1 MRNLE
6 KINGWLATK
15 MADYLATLAMFYGV
29 TILTLSILLFQ
40 APRSPLEWVQYAV
53 QTFFQGVA
61 LPVLAFVAKISGEQ
75 QEKLLRETHD
85 AVMKGIEG
93 IKELLAKVNRIEC
106 EESRF
111 EVELNDFGK
120 GPLSNRSFPQGQL
133 KDKQQGTDGIDAIL
147 RAKTIL

>member
-1 MRNLE
+1 MKKSQ

-15 MADYLATLAMFYGV
+15 MADYLATMAMFYGV

-85 AVMKGIEG
+85 AVMNEMKE

-106 EESRF
+106 EEEQI

-120 GPLSNRSFPQGQL
+120 GPL
-133 KDKQQGTDGIDAIL
+133 K
-147 RAKTIL
+147 